1 VVGAVILGFG
11 SGSYWF
17 EVGGVPNYKIWDS
30 VGVGNIPE
38 EESRRSRIMAY
49 CCKPASRLLTND
61 DESIVDF
68 ITPSEHM
75 GTSPLERRIDIWKR
89 IG

>member
-1 VVGAVILGFG
+1 MVGAVIFGFG

-17 EVGGVPNYKIWDS
+17 EVGGVPSYKIWDS

-38 EESRRSRIMAY
+38 EESRR
-49 CCKPASRLLTND
+49 PASWLLAND

-68 ITPSEHM
+68 ITLSEHM
-75 GTSPLERRIDIWKR
+75 GTSPLERRIDIWKS